1 MTVAQGVLAA
11 VATAVV
17 GVPFIAVLAEWARGE
32 WETDKEPLRDGGRRD
47 RLGADSQR
55 VSLEKSTANAPGG
68 WDGEA
73 ASGCFAVLVV
83 AVAIA
88 LVEVALANPG
98 PDDGCVWAV
107 AALPALTAAAVPV
120 LRYGKGARGLELAVH
135 ASGALTVAAGCL
147 SVAGFVTGPLA
158 HGPGPVLLAAT
169 GVGAAATAVLALV
182 RAQVTLT
189 VVPAAA
195 AVLVAVFG
203 LIASN
208 VHDSAGYA
216 VRYGHPVRMP
226 LPSSCVSG
234 ETMACVVTWSESR
247 HGPSS
252 VFEEGQQ
259 VVVHFS
265 EKGRSHYARYYRLGG
280 FYRPGDENDP
290 NGVFLDTRAV
300 GDDAYVTLGYEV
312 GSLTPLGRL
321 RLTGPM
327 WAALPLLLLPL
338 ALHLYLVRG
347 RAAQPL
353 RRYDRRRDASPA
365 PTA

>member
-17 GVPFIAVLAEWARGE
+17 GVPFIAALAAWASGE
-32 WETDKEPLRDGGRRD
+32 WETDTEAPRDGRPD
-47 RLGADSQR
+47 RLGADRRR
-55 VSLEKSTANAPGG
+55 VSLEKAGANAPGG
-68 WDGEA
+68 RDGET
-73 ASGCFAVLVV
+73 ASGCFVLLVV
-83 AVAIA
+83 AAAIA
-88 LVEVALANPG
+88 LVEVALAAPG

-120 LRYGKGARGLELAVH
+120 LRHRKGARGLELAVH
-135 ASGALTVAAGCL
+135 ASGALTLAAGCL
-147 SVAGFVTGPLA
+147 SVAGFVTGPAA
-158 HGPGPVLLAAT
+158 HGPGPALLAAT
-169 GVGAAATAVLALV
+169 GAGAAATAVLALV
-182 RAQVTLT
+182 RARVTLT

-203 LIASN
+203 LIASD

-226 LPSSCVSG
+226 LPSGCVSG
-234 ETMACVVTWSESR
+234 ETMACAVTWSDSR

-252 VFEEGQQ
+252 VFEDGQRI
-259 VVVHFS
+259 VVHFS
-265 EKGRSHYARYYRLGG
+265 KEGRSHYARYYRLGG

-300 GDDAYVTLGYEV
+300 GDEAYVTLGYEA
-312 GSLTPLGRL
+312 GPFTPLGRL

-338 ALHLYLVRG
+338 ALHLYLVRE
-347 RAAQPL
+347 RAEQPL
-353 RRYDRRRDASPA
+353 RRYRRGEASPA